1 MKQIL
6 ASFDLGWNM
15 TWTCSSPDYS
25 FAKVCHENQQT
36 TTFSFEGINQRG
48 ITQKQDKG
56 LSWDFPAILVEFSP
70 DSVAWKQTKLS

>member
-1 MKQIL
+1 MKY
-6 ASFDLGWNM
+6 DLDM
-15 TWTCSSPDYS
+15 FFTWIIPLQR
-25 FAKVCHENQQT
+25 FVMRIEQT

-70 DSVAWKQTKLS
+70 DVAWKQTKLS